1 MAVDLAGFKHSRESG
16 LILPVLGVLFLIV
29 FLPGL
34 ALLVADGSLRGRLD
48 KLSERRGQG
57 QGLPPERQ

>member
-1 MAVDLAGFKHSRESG
+1 MDLAGFKRSLVSS

-48 KLSERRGQG
+48 RLSARRDRGRAS
-57 QGLPPERQ
+57 PPEEP